1 MASIFKTD
9 AGTYRVK
16 VSIPINGKY
25 KQKTKSGFKNKTEA
39 RAWATQIEAK
49 KLDDDEQNYSDEL
62 LVDYFK
68 RWVSIYKT
76 DTAPATLFQYRTTE
90 HVIKKYL
97 PTMRLADFDRSD
109 FQKFVNEYGSNHSK
123 ETVNKRRVHIA
134 QSLKDAYAEG
144 MIKRDPTI
152 RVKTV
157 GLDGKDS
164 SMKFLEFDEMKK
176 LEEYAYD
183 HYLENDVFLA
193 MIISI
198 HTGLRFGEV
207 AALRQSDIDYK
218 NKELSVTKSL
228 DMFRNERE
236 PKTKNSIRTIKVDD
250 TLLKI
255 LKNIKTKKDEYIINS
270 NAQRVTRF
278 LHVTIKE
285 LGIKD
290 VTFHAL
296 RHSHASYLISRGVA
310 IQYVS
315 ERLGHADVSIT
326 QQVYS
331 HLLNSL
337 RVKEES
343 KAISL
348 LDDI

>member
-68 RWVSIYKT
+68 RWVSIYKK
-76 DTAPATLFQYRTTE
+76 DTAPATLYQYGTTE
-90 HVIKKYL
+90 RVIKKYL

-109 FQKFVNEYGSNHSK
+109 FQKFVNDYGSNHSK
-123 ETVNKRRVHIA
+123 ETVSKRRVHIA

-164 SMKFLEFDEMKK
+164 DMKFLELDEMKK
-176 LEEYAYD
+176 LENYAYD
-183 HYLENDVFLA
+183 RYLENDAFLA

-207 AALRQSDIDYK
+207 AALRQSDIDYQ
-218 NKELSVTKSL
+218 NKELSVTKSI
-228 DMFRNERE
+228 DMYGNERK
-236 PKTKNSIRTIKVDD
+236 PKTKNSIRKIKIDD
-250 TLLKI
+250 TLLDT
-255 LKNIKTKKDEYIINS
+255 LKLIKTEDDDYMVKS
-270 NAQRVTRF
+270 NAQRVTWYI
-278 LHVTIKE
+278 HAATKE
-285 LGIKD
+285 LEIKN

-331 HLLNSL
+331 HLLKSL
-337 RVKEES
+337 RDQEED
-343 KAISL
+343 KTISL
-348 LDDI
+348 LNEL